1 MNSTFDPNR
10 LKQPLLLKWVKV
22 DDTSEGPTPR
32 PRHGH
37 RGIGIKDLMLI
48 FGGGNEGIVDELHV
62 YNATKNK
69 WFVPVVRGDIPRG
82 FAAYGMVTDQLKV
95 FIFGGMVEYG
105 RYSNDVYELQTSRWE
120 WRQIRVRPPQTG
132 QAGPCPRLGHSFTLG
147 SSHYAFVFGG
157 LANDSEDPK
166 INIPRYLNDLYAIDL
181 SQSPTM
187 WWEVPMTVGMPP
199 SPRESHTTVHFLTQT
214 GKEQLIIYG
223 GMDGNRM
230 GDVWILDLKT
240 WMWTNPV
247 PNGIMPL
254 PRSLHTANVIGC
266 RMVVFGGWVP
276 LQPADKVE
284 TPDKEWKCTNSLA
297 VLNLNALSWEQHSL
311 DDFSTTTSTT
321 TNNDDLIKP
330 CSRAGH
336 SAVVINRRLYIWSG
350 RDGYKKAWNSQVCC
364 NDLWYLEAEP
374 PAAPTAISLI
384 RASINTLEIQW
395 TPVPNA
401 DHYLLQILKLE
412 SQEAADQKLQSGK
425 RLIRTIPASG
435 GSIRMVR
442 PSTYR
447 QQQQRSIMIQRGG
460 FTQQQPQQSQV
471 QSRSIIVQKG
481 PLGPSAQPPIFQ
493 HQYGHSMQ
501 PQRTKFGILQQQAS
515 PYNPQTTAITP
526 TRTTYTAQVAST
538 IDQTMPTNILDEAL
552 NEAESFVDEQLQKQQ
567 EEEQVKEFD
576 EEEEKKNGIDEGR
589 KDLKEKIEN
598 NLEEM
603 EEEKN
608 KTGESSILEVE
619 QMRAAKDDDENDDG
633 KNKEEIAGESSEG
646 GGYFQPLED
655 DTANTSL
662 NETNREEQQNQEQQN
677 QQNEQLQSTNVENAA
692 STTAESTT
700 IAETTTTS
708 TSTATLAG
716 TVATLDDQIQSNEN
730 KTMEEQKK
738 DVGQNGSSQIALN
751 QQQQQSTIG
760 PRQFNFSS
768 TQQQH
773 QSLDNWCDV
782 ATLNES
788 KCLVTQYLAPM
799 DVNEQQQFT
808 QDQGISPST
817 QDYRKVVGLE
827 PGFVYRFRVCA
838 FNAVGQS
845 KWSPANSFRTCIP
858 GFPGAPSSIKIT
870 KGTDGAIISWEPPQT
885 TNGDIVEYS
894 VYLAMRS
901 ASYGQ
906 PAFVPVYIGP
916 APNCMVNHQNLQLA
930 HIDTSLKP
938 AIIFRIAARNDKGYG
953 PATQV
958 RWLQDQR
965 PMAVMPP
972 LLTNQTATVV
982 SGISPGT
989 APILGS
995 TPSNVIRKSVGGGG
1009 GTYTYQQQPQK
1020 QQQIGTPIIT
1030 GGGGGG
1036 GGNERGAIYY
1046 PSTAPITRRVL
1057 TTSSIRQRSSPA
1069 MMHQYSSSTA
1079 NVAMVQPQLH
1089 LSPSARPS
1097 TSSYDLSSTNTTSS
1111 PHQQQQ
1117 QRRIIPLMSSSSS
1130 SAEHPQKIRLQ
1141 HMEGSSTSIA
1151 TTTSTNSSQYQQEET
1166 FSGGQGGGGGPQT
1179 RKIMVQQQQPSSTS
1193 GGGRGGEGPLNPGLT
1208 VREYLTSGTTPTKR
1222 IRLEQQ

>member
-48 FGGGNEGIVDELHV
+48 FGGGHEGIVDELH
-62 YNATKNK
+62 
-69 WFVPVVRGDIPRG
+69 
-82 FAAYGMVTDQLKV
+82 
-95 FIFGGMVEYG
+95 
-105 RYSNDVYELQTSRWE
+105 
-120 WRQIRVRPPQTG
+120 
-132 QAGPCPRLGHSFTLG
+132 
-147 SSHYAFVFGG
+147 
-157 LANDSEDPK
+157 
-166 INIPRYLNDLYAIDL
+166 
-181 SQSPTM
+181 
-187 WWEVPMTVGMPP
+187 TVGMPP

-266 RMVVFGGWVP
+266 RMVVF
-276 LQPADKVE
+276 
-284 TPDKEWKCTNSLA
+284 
-297 VLNLNALSWEQHSL
+297 
-311 DDFSTTTSTT
+311 
-321 TNNDDLIKP
+321 
-330 CSRAGH
+330 
-336 SAVVINRRLYIWSG
+336 
-350 RDGYKKAWNSQVCC
+350 
-364 NDLWYLEAEP
+364 
-374 PAAPTAISLI
+374 
-384 RASINTLEIQW
+384 
-395 TPVPNA
+395 
-401 DHYLLQILKLE
+401 
-412 SQEAADQKLQSGK
+412 
-425 RLIRTIPASG
+425 
-435 GSIRMVR
+435 
-442 PSTYR
+442 
-447 QQQQRSIMIQRGG
+447 G

-799 DVNEQQQFT
+799 DVNEQVYYQQFT

-1089 LSPSARPS
+1089 
-1097 TSSYDLSSTNTTSS
+1097 
-1111 PHQQQQ
+1111 Q

-1208 VREYLTSGTTPTKR
+1208 QSQNSKGPWVL
-1222 IRLEQQ
+1222 

>member
-199 SPRESHTTVHFLTQT
+199 SPRESHTAVHFLTQT

-276 LQPADKVE
+276 LQPADKAE

-311 DDFSTTTSTT
+311 DDFSTTTS

-425 RLIRTIPASG
+425 RVIRTIPASG

-460 FTQQQPQQSQV
+460 FTQQHQQQSPV
-471 QSRSIIVQKG
+471 QSRPILVQKG
-481 PLGPSAQPPIFQ
+481 PLGANAQPPIF
-493 HQYGHSMQ
+493 QYGHSMQ

-538 IDQTMPTNILDEAL
+538 IDSTMPTNILDEAL

-567 EEEQVKEFD
+567 EGEQGKEFD
-576 EEEEKKNGIDEGR
+576 EEEVGEKKNGIEEGR

-603 EEEKN
+603 EEEKI
-608 KTGESSILEVE
+608 KLVK
-619 QMRAAKDDDENDDG
+619 MRAAKDDDEKDDG

-662 NETNREEQQNQEQQN
+662 NETNREDGQNQEQQN
-677 QQNEQLQSTNVENAA
+677 QQNEPLQSSNVQIAA
-692 STTAESTT
+692 TTAESTT
-700 IAETTTTS
+700 NAETTTTS
-708 TSTATLAG
+708 TSTATLSG
-716 TVATLDDQIQSNEN
+716 TVATLDDQIQSNDN

-738 DVGQNGSSQIALN
+738 DVGQNGSSSHIALN

-768 TQQQH
+768 TQQH

-799 DVNEQQQFT
+799 DANEQQQFT

-858 GFPGAPSSIKIT
+858 GFPGAPSSI
-870 KGTDGAIISWEPPQT
+870 
-885 TNGDIVEYS
+885 
-894 VYLAMRS
+894 
-901 ASYGQ
+901 
-906 PAFVPVYIGP
+906 
-916 APNCMVNHQNLQLA
+916 
-930 HIDTSLKP
+930 
-938 AIIFRIAARNDKGYG
+938 
-953 PATQV
+953 
-958 RWLQDQR
+958 
-965 PMAVMPP
+965 
-972 LLTNQTATVV
+972 
-982 SGISPGT
+982 
-989 APILGS
+989 
-995 TPSNVIRKSVGGGG
+995 
-1009 GTYTYQQQPQK
+1009 
-1020 QQQIGTPIIT
+1020 
-1030 GGGGGG
+1030 
-1036 GGNERGAIYY
+1036 
-1046 PSTAPITRRVL
+1046 
-1057 TTSSIRQRSSPA
+1057 
-1069 MMHQYSSSTA
+1069 
-1079 NVAMVQPQLH
+1079 
-1089 LSPSARPS
+1089 
-1097 TSSYDLSSTNTTSS
+1097 
-1111 PHQQQQ
+1111 
-1117 QRRIIPLMSSSSS
+1117 
-1130 SAEHPQKIRLQ
+1130 
-1141 HMEGSSTSIA
+1141 
-1151 TTTSTNSSQYQQEET
+1151 
-1166 FSGGQGGGGGPQT
+1166 
-1179 RKIMVQQQQPSSTS
+1179 
-1193 GGGRGGEGPLNPGLT
+1193 
-1208 VREYLTSGTTPTKR
+1208 
-1222 IRLEQQ
+1222 

>member
-199 SPRESHTTVHFLTQT
+199 SPRESHTAVHFLTQT

-311 DDFSTTTSTT
+311 DDFSTTSAT

-425 RLIRTIPASG
+425 RVIRTIPASG

-460 FTQQQPQQSQV
+460 FTQQQQHQSPG
-471 QSRSIIVQKG
+471 QSRSIVVQKG
-481 PLGPSAQPPIFQ
+481 PLGPPAQPPIFQ
-493 HQYGHSMQ
+493 HQYGHSMG
-501 PQRTKFGILQQQAS
+501 K
-515 PYNPQTTAITP
+515 
-526 TRTTYTAQVAST
+526 
-538 IDQTMPTNILDEAL
+538 
-552 NEAESFVDEQLQKQQ
+552 
-567 EEEQVKEFD
+567 
-576 EEEEKKNGIDEGR
+576 
-589 KDLKEKIEN
+589 KDLKEKIEKS
-598 NLEEM
+598 LEEM

-608 KTGESSILEVE
+608 KTGDSSILEVE
-619 QMRAAKDDDENDDG
+619 QMRAAKDDDEKDDG
-633 KNKEEIAGESSEG
+633 KNKEEIAGGESSE

-655 DTANTSL
+655 DAANTSL
-662 NETNREEQQNQEQQN
+662 NETNREDGQNQE
-677 QQNEQLQSTNVENAA
+677 QQNEQLQSSNVENAT
-692 STTAESTT
+692 TTAESTT

-708 TSTATLAG
+708 TTATLTNA
-716 TVATLDDQIQSNEN
+716 VATLDDQIQSNDN
-730 KTMEEQKK
+730 KTMEEQEKE
-738 DVGQNGSSQIALN
+738 VGGSQNGSSSQIALN
-751 QQQQQSTIG
+751 QQQQQTTVG

-768 TQQQH
+768 TQQH

-799 DVNEQQQFT
+799 DANEQQQFT

-995 TPSNVIRKSVGGGG
+995 TPSN
-1009 GTYTYQQQPQK
+1009 
-1020 QQQIGTPIIT
+1020 
-1030 GGGGGG
+1030 
-1036 GGNERGAIYY
+1036 
-1046 PSTAPITRRVL
+1046 
-1057 TTSSIRQRSSPA
+1057 
-1069 MMHQYSSSTA
+1069 
-1079 NVAMVQPQLH
+1079 

-1111 PHQQQQ
+1111 PHQQQ
-1117 QRRIIPLMSSSSS
+1117 RRIIPLMSSSSS
-1130 SAEHPQKIRLQ
+1130 STEHPQKIRLQ

-1151 TTTSTNSSQYQQEET
+1151 TTTTNSSQYQEET

-1208 VREYLTSGTTPTKR
+1208 VREYLTSGSDFGCQTQLLSTCLDQWQ
-1222 IRLEQQ
+1222 ILAYVLLFEM

>member
-1 MNSTFDPNR
+1 M
-10 LKQPLLLKWVKV
+10 
-22 DDTSEGPTPR
+22 
-32 PRHGH
+32 
-37 RGIGIKDLMLI
+37 
-48 FGGGNEGIVDELHV
+48 
-62 YNATKNK
+62 
-69 WFVPVVRGDIPRG
+69 
-82 FAAYGMVTDQLKV
+82 
-95 FIFGGMVEYG
+95 
-105 RYSNDVYELQTSRWE
+105 
-120 WRQIRVRPPQTG
+120 
-132 QAGPCPRLGHSFTLG
+132 
-147 SSHYAFVFGG
+147 
-157 LANDSEDPK
+157 
-166 INIPRYLNDLYAIDL
+166 
-181 SQSPTM
+181 
-187 WWEVPMTVGMPP
+187 
-199 SPRESHTTVHFLTQT
+199 
-214 GKEQLIIYG
+214 
-223 GMDGNRM
+223 
-230 GDVWILDLKT
+230 
-240 WMWTNPV
+240 
-247 PNGIMPL
+247 
-254 PRSLHTANVIGC
+254 
-266 RMVVFGGWVP
+266 
-276 LQPADKVE
+276 
-284 TPDKEWKCTNSLA
+284 
-297 VLNLNALSWEQHSL
+297 
-311 DDFSTTTSTT
+311 
-321 TNNDDLIKP
+321 
-330 CSRAGH
+330 
-336 SAVVINRRLYIWSG
+336 
-350 RDGYKKAWNSQVCC
+350 
-364 NDLWYLEAEP
+364 
-374 PAAPTAISLI
+374 
-384 RASINTLEIQW
+384 
-395 TPVPNA
+395 
-401 DHYLLQILKLE
+401 
-412 SQEAADQKLQSGK
+412 
-425 RLIRTIPASG
+425 
-435 GSIRMVR
+435 
-442 PSTYR
+442 
-447 QQQQRSIMIQRGG
+447 QQ
-460 FTQQQPQQSQV
+460 
-471 QSRSIIVQKG
+471 
-481 PLGPSAQPPIFQ
+481 
-493 HQYGHSMQ
+493 
-501 PQRTKFGILQQQAS
+501 QRTKFGVLQQQAS

-538 IDQTMPTNILDEAL
+538 IDSTMPTNILDEAL

-567 EEEQVKEFD
+567 EEEHVKEFD
-576 EEEEKKNGIDEGR
+576 EEEDKEKKNGIDEGR
-589 KDLKEKIEN
+589 KDLKEKIEKS
-598 NLEEM
+598 LEEI

-608 KTGESSILEVE
+608 KTGDSSILEVE
-619 QMRAAKDDDENDDG
+619 QMRAAKDDDDKDEG
-633 KNKEEIAGESSEG
+633 KNKEEIAGESSE

-662 NETNREEQQNQEQQN
+662 NETNREDGQNQEQQTQ
-677 QQNEQLQSTNVENAA
+677 QQNEQLQSSNVENVAT
-692 STTAESTT
+692 TTAESTT

-708 TSTATLAG
+708 TSAATLTS
-716 TVATLDDQIQSNEN
+716 TVATLDDQIQANDN
-730 KTMEEQKK
+730 KTMEEQEK
-738 DVGQNGSSQIALN
+738 DVGGSQNGSSSQIALN
-751 QQQQQSTIG
+751 QQQQQSSTVG

-768 TQQQH
+768 TQH

-995 TPSNVIRKSVGGGG
+995 SPSNVIRKSVGGG
-1009 GTYTYQQQPQK
+1009 
-1020 QQQIGTPIIT
+1020 
-1030 GGGGGG
+1030 
-1036 GGNERGAIYY
+1036 
-1046 PSTAPITRRVL
+1046 APITRRVL

-1079 NVAMVQPQLH
+1079 NVAM

-1111 PHQQQQ
+1111 PHQQ
-1117 QRRIIPLMSSSSS
+1117 RRIIPLMSSSSS
-1130 SAEHPQKIRLQ
+1130 STEHPQKIRLQ

-1179 RKIMVQQQQPSSTS
+1179 RKIMALILDVKHNCYQIGTMANFGLCFAFRDVMMMWS
-1193 GGGRGGEGPLNPGLT
+1193 GIGWD
-1208 VREYLTSGTTPTKR
+1208 
-1222 IRLEQQ
+1222 